1 MARRAS
7 ACVRSARRACDKPA
21 ELSRR
26 DTHELVEAARKMAVI
41 GKAAG
46 QSDLGQRQLRR
57 RQQLLCSYHSALNHI
72 PVGRHADRL
81 LERSAEVRRRQPD
94 DACERAYIQPG
105 AEMGIDI
112 FSDVR
117 EFFVHRIALFE
128 VTQAIAGG

>member
-1 MARRAS
+1 
-7 ACVRSARRACDKPA
+7 
-21 ELSRR
+21 
-26 DTHELVEAARKMAVI
+26 MAVI

-72 PVGRHADRL
+72 PVGRYADCL

-94 DACERAYIQPG
+94 NTRERAYIQPG

>member
-1 MARRAS
+1 VSRAS

-21 ELSRR
+21 KLSRR

-94 DACERAYIQPG
+94 DSRQRVNIQPG
-105 AEMGIDI
+105 AQMCINV

-117 EFFVHRIALFE
+117 ECFAHRIALFL
-128 VTQAIAGG
+128 VTQAMAGE

>member
-1 MARRAS
+1 
-7 ACVRSARRACDKPA
+7 
-21 ELSRR
+21 
-26 DTHELVEAARKMAVI
+26 VEAARKMAVI

-94 DACERAYIQPG
+94 DSRQRVNIQPG
-105 AEMGIDI
+105 AQMCINV

-117 EFFVHRIALFE
+117 ECFAHRIALFL
-128 VTQAIAGG
+128 VTQAMAGE